1 MTLKN
6 AEKEQ
11 KVRNYL
17 FFLLSKRDYTEFEV
31 LLKLENKDYADES
44 IAKKVVADF
53 VEEGYIDDERCARIL
68 VRSMYENQYGYQ
80 KIKEKAYLKKI
91 DENLIDREMGE
102 YDFSVSCLALADKL
116 VEKIGVKKEDYKEI
130 NKIKRKLLSRGFSF
144 DQVNQAIS
152 EVIS

>member
-44 IAKKVVADF
+44 IAKKVVEDF

>member
-17 FFLLSKRDYTEFEV
+17 FFLLSKKDYTEFEV